1 MSALWGFMTERQRG
15 SGVSPGMETHLIALA
30 DEAETSLKRLLP
42 RIEARVR
49 SETDP
54 TEWNALTLRSGP
66 EVGIGGPYQSWIQES
81 SLGPWIHRGHGFR
94 TETISFCFPA

>member
-1 MSALWGFMTERQRG
+1 MTERQRG

-81 SLGPWIHRGHGFR
+81 FEFNIQPFH
-94 TETISFCFPA
+94 TILPLKGSPGSRNPLV